1 MDRDGVIDL
10 VASRRASARAPI
22 VVGVSG
28 YCGSGKSTLTRTLVE
43 RLPGAVRIRGDDFLD
58 PVRSH
63 QRSADWD
70 GVDRPRLVSSVLEPH
85 RAGRASTFQRFDWS
99 VRALGPAEPLPRTDV
114 LVVDLIGL
122 FHPDA
127 LPHLDVSIWCDV
139 DLDTAVRRGTARDR
153 ALGRWHDALWR
164 DVWVPNERD
173 FEDRY
178 APKDAASARYAP

>member
-1 MDRDGVIDL
+1 MDRASVIDL

-43 RLPGAVRIRGDDFLD
+43 ALPGAVRIRGDDFLD
-58 PVRSH
+58 PLRSH
-63 QRSADWD
+63 QRSVDWD
-70 GVDRPRLVSSVLEPH
+70 GVDRPRLVSSVFEPH

-99 VRALGPAEPLPRTDV
+99 ARALGPAEPLPRTDV

-127 LPHLDVSIWCDV
+127 LPHLDVTIWCDV
-139 DLDTAVRRGTARDR
+139 DLQTAAQRGMARDR
-153 ALGRWHDALWR
+153 ALGRRHENLWR
-164 DVWVPNERD
+164 DVWIPNERD
-173 FEDRY
+173 FEERFSPRDGAGVRY
-178 APKDAASARYAP
+178 EG